1 MKKNMAFSFILLS
14 LVSGAMTGCQSKDNR
29 IRLSF
34 GSPLNTET
42 VEIAYEQFVAKM
54 DAGENMLVVTYDSI
68 YSVDCSCWTGFKSI
82 VDKYADDNDLVI
94 YQIDRKQFE
103 GREETYGLT
112 LLKENSN
119 PTCFVTR
126 HGSVAHE
133 YRAGS
138 KNNEAVFT
146 TEKGFASTI
155 EKVIKKPQIMLVNR
169 DYLHNAINS
178 GEKIIVYQARSKCG
192 DCAYCEPNCL
202 LPYSEENDIKT
213 KVYLMDLQVPGIY
226 YDTKMNR
233 NEETYAAY
241 KAEYQMTEAANE
253 VYGYT
258 TGVVPTFQVWEN
270 KELKDACVYFND
282 SVSKN
287 EEGKYVISQSY
298 YTKERVKNLAYTD
311 KVLLG
316 MELSEDEVTEGEY
329 QGTPYCIWKQDAAA
343 KHHNEILKSFLNHY
357 AK

>member
-103 GREETYGLT
+103 GRDETYGLT

-155 EKVIKKPQIMLVNR
+155 EK
-169 DYLHNAINS
+169 S
-178 GEKIIVYQARSKCG
+178 
-192 DCAYCEPNCL
+192 
-202 LPYSEENDIKT
+202 
-213 KVYLMDLQVPGIY
+213 
-226 YDTKMNR
+226 
-233 NEETYAAY
+233 
-241 KAEYQMTEAANE
+241 
-253 VYGYT
+253 
-258 TGVVPTFQVWEN
+258 
-270 KELKDACVYFND
+270 LK
-282 SVSKN
+282 
-287 EEGKYVISQSY
+287 
-298 YTKERVKNLAYTD
+298 
-311 KVLLG
+311 
-316 MELSEDEVTEGEY
+316 
-329 QGTPYCIWKQDAAA
+329 
-343 KHHNEILKSFLNHY
+343 NH
-357 AK
+357 KLCW